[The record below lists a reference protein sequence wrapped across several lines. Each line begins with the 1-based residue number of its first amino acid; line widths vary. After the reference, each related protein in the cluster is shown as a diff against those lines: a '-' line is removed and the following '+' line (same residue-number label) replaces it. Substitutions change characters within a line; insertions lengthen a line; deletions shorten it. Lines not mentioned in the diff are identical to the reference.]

1 MILQILNGI
10 KTSGLINKITGLR
23 RVYFIKELVHRI
35 IMDLPVRLA
44 AQLSGEEGK
53 TRQKAAKLVVDL
65 AEIANADGFIEVDN
79 AHVSGVSVITGGH
92 GLRRFL
98 SDLSDDKDGQVAI
111 TTTLNSAGC
120 DKEKMQEMDIDW
132 PDFLEQQFEIIYAYE
147 RLGIEAT
154 LSCTP
159 YDRGIE
165 LESGVAS
172 WAESNAVCFSNSWTS
187 LITNRES
194 GLSALAT
201 ALTGFAPR
209 WGLHL
214 PENRMPNIL
223 VNISCEL
230 TELSDWSILGDW
242 IGKQVRPDWNLAW
255 GPMPFIRGLPEYVS
269 FASKKAL
276 TAAAANYGC
285 PMLWAEGHSADPPLS
300 KDDNG
305 QWLAPDSGWAGVLE
319 FTAEDLAKRYQDL
332 APKGQV
338 DLVVIGCPQASIEE
352 IRRTASAVRSYA
364 EMGKRIPNNRLWLF
378 TSEENCQLA
387 NDDGSIDLLESAGVV
402 ILQDTCPEVTP
413 YNRQHYNHLLT
424 NSLKAEHYLTSGLNR
439 IPTSVMSI
447 KDCVAHAFNPDLS
460 KGERPTISAKAQP
473 QHQSAKSPR
482 DGEFSSVGNGL
493 SSQGDF
499 SITGRAMSTD
509 VAITYLGY
517 VNRDSGVVEETG
529 HPLDGQAIEDTI
541 LIYPKGSGSTV
552 APYVLM
558 GLIYTGKGPRA
569 IVNRDVCS
577 LTIPACSL
585 LDVPYAHGFESDP
598 CMEVNSGD
606 LVEMI
611 KVGDK
616 VTLTV
621 IERAE

>member
-1 MILQILNGI
+1 
-10 KTSGLINKITGLR
+10 
-23 RVYFIKELVHRI
+23 
-35 IMDLPVRLA
+35 MDLPERLSN
-44 AQLSGEEGK
+44 QLAGKEGE
-53 TRQKAAKLVVDL
+53 TRQKAARLVVDL
-65 AEIANADGFIEVDN
+65 AEIASAEGFVKVDN
-79 AHVSGVSVITGGH
+79 AHISGVSVITGGH

-98 SDLSDDKDGQVAI
+98 SDLSGDEDGKVVI
-111 TTTLNSAGC
+111 TTTLNAAGC
-120 DKEKMQEMDIDW
+120 DSEKMKEMDIDW
-132 PDFLEQQFEIIYAYE
+132 PDFLEQQFEIIHAYE

-165 LESGVAS
+165 VDSGIAS

-201 ALTGFAPR
+201 ALTGFAPK

-214 PENRMPNIL
+214 EENRIPNIL
-223 VNISCEL
+223 VNVTCEMNH
-230 TELSDWSILGDW
+230 LSDWSILGDW
-242 IGKQVRPDWNLAW
+242 IGKQVRPDWGLSW
-255 GPMPFIRGLPEYVS
+255 GPMPLIQGLPKQVS

-285 PMLWAEGHSADPPLS
+285 PMLWAEGHSAEPPLQRNS
-300 KDDNG
+300 NGSWEPPKD
-305 QWLAPDSGWAGVLE
+305 GWKGVLE
-319 FTAEDLAKRYQDL
+319 FGQAELEQRYAEL

-364 EMGKRIPNNRLWLF
+364 EMGKRISNNRLWLF
-378 TSEENCQLA
+378 TSGENYQLA
-387 NDDGSIDLLESAGVV
+387 VEDGSVDLLQDAGVV
-402 ILQDTCPEVTP
+402 ILKDTCPEVTP
-413 YNRQHYNHLLT
+413 YNRKHYNHLLT

-439 IPTSVMSI
+439 IPTSVMNI
-447 KDCVAHAFNPDLS
+447 QDCVAHAIDPNLS
-460 KGERPTISAKAQP
+460 SGERPSLSSKAQP
-473 QHQSAKSPR
+473 QHQSSKSKQK
-482 DGEFSSVGNGL
+482 GEYSALGNGL

-499 SITGRAMSTD
+499 SVTGRALSTD

-517 VNRDSGVVEETG
+517 VNRDSGVIEESG

-558 GLIYTGKGPRA
+558 GLIYTEKGPKA
-569 IVNRDVCS
+569 IINRDVCS

-598 CMEVNSGD
+598 CIEINTGD
-606 LVEMI
+606 LVEMT
-611 KVGDK
+611 KTGDD
-616 VTLTV
+616 VTITV